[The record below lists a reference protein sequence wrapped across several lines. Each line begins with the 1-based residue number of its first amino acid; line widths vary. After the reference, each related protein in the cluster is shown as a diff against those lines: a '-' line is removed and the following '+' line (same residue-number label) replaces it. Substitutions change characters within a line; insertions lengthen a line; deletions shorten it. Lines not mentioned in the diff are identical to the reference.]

1 MIEFLAEYLM
11 TNRMG
16 GKKMKKVVSL
26 GLAFSLALGGVLP
39 TFSSE
44 PTKVEAAGYEFTKEQ
59 QEALDYIN
67 EVRKNIGLKPVK
79 LNPFLIKAAE
89 NHANYLFLNKTK
101 GHSEISGNKGFTGKT
116 PSDRVKAVGGFSLL
130 EGGIGEGVSYGKT
143 KITDGIKSFLNT
155 AYHREPLVH
164 PELESVGVAI
174 NNGTV
179 VAVYAYSADSQN
191 NEISIYPYDGQK
203 DVPIGF
209 YGHEIPNPLEKFK
222 VSKSG
227 YIVSFSAPSIYTE
240 NIDVK
245 ITPESVTA
253 AHQKH
258 RKT

>member
-44 PTKVEAAGYEFTKEQ
+44 PIKVEAAGYEFTKEQ

-101 GHSEISGNKGFTGKT
+101 GHSEISGNKGFTGKS
-116 PSDRVKAVGGFSLL
+116 PSDRVKAVGGSSLL
-130 EGGIGEGVSYGKT
+130 EGGIAEGVK
-143 KITDGIKSFLNT
+143 
-155 AYHREPLVH
+155 
-164 PELESVGVAI
+164 
-174 NNGTV
+174 
-179 VAVYAYSADSQN
+179 AD
-191 NEISIYPYDGQK
+191 D
-203 DVPIGF
+203 
-209 YGHEIPNPLEKFK
+209 
-222 VSKSG
+222 
-227 YIVSFSAPSIYTE
+227 
-240 NIDVK
+240 
-245 ITPESVTA
+245 
-253 AHQKH
+253 
-258 RKT
+258 